1 MQSIFDMGADVD
13 SRYIVIAC
21 AAGSQAVRRIA
32 NKRKEILVWL
42 KELPRGSRVGMES
55 TGGYHEVLAALAHR
69 AGMEVFVINPRDL
82 RRYAEGVGRRG
93 KTDRLDAEVIAR
105 YVAKEHTELH
115 AYVPPTR
122 EQRDLARLLRRRA
135 KLVELKGSLRQTFR
149 GMQGVQRHIT
159 QMLAHFDQLIE
170 HLELLMRRAL
180 QRMPE
185 AQAAADRIA
194 TIPGYGPLSSMCLA
208 QRFTRVPYSSSDA
221 VVAATGLDP
230 RPDDSG
236 KKQGRRR
243 LSKRG
248 PSEERRLLFN
258 CARSASRM
266 KLWQPYYQA
275 QRAKGLSP
283 TAAHI
288 VLARKMLRVAFAVY
302 KLNQPFNPSRI
313 HGIALQTP

>member
-1 MQSIFDMGADVD
+1 MQSIADLGADVD

-21 AAGSQAVRRIA
+21 AAGSFAPRRIA
-32 NKRKEILVWL
+32 NQRKAILAWL
-42 KELPRGSRVGMES
+42 AELPQRSRLGVES

-69 AGMEVFVINPRDL
+69 AGLQVFVINPREL
-82 RRYAEGVGRRG
+82 RRYAQGVGRRG

-105 YVAKEHTELH
+105 FIAKEHAELH

-122 EQRDLARLLRRRA
+122 EQRALGRLMRRRA
-135 KLVELKGSLRQTFR
+135 KLVEIKGSLRQTFR
-149 GMQGVQRHIT
+149 GMQGLQTHLT
-159 QMLAHFDQLIE
+159 QLIARIDKLIE
-170 HLELLMRRAL
+170 HLELLMQRAL

-185 AQAAADRIA
+185 AEQAAHRIA
-194 TIPGYGPLSSMCLA
+194 TIPGYGKLSSICLA
-208 QRFTRVPYSSSDA
+208 HRFTRVPYANSDA

-236 KKQGRRR
+236 KRQGRRR
-243 LSKRG
+243 LSKQG
-248 PSEERRLLFN
+248 PSEERRVLFN

-266 KLWQPYYQA
+266 KLWRPYYET

-288 VLARKMLRVAFAVY
+288 ILARKMLRVAFAVY
-302 KLNQPFNPSRI
+302 KRNQPFDTSRV
-313 HGIALQTP
+313 HGIALQQP